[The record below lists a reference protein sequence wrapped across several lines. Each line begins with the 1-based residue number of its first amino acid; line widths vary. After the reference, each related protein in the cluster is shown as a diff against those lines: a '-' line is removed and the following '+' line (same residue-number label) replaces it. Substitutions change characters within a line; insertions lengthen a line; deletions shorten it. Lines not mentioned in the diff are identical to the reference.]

1 MSANI
6 TISFAKWFINKHRD
20 SGIFVNGNDFDFV
33 ISQLD
38 NSSWDE
44 FVTFN
49 KDNADVDALIP
60 QLVQKMPKKKTS
72 VAPKNIGDA
81 KPKSK
86 KTRVDAQTST
96 NEPIEGDVSQVTE
109 QPKEKKEIKKRAPK
123 AKKNEVVAPV
133 SEVVVT
139 EVVVTD
145 IVVSEVPLLIG
156 EEPKEKKEVKK
167 RAPKAKKNE
176 VVAPVTDA
184 VVEDEPKVKESKKRG
199 PKKTVDVVTAPD
211 DVIIPLLEQASL
223 SEESYL
229 STEQQQQEEEETV
242 LTEVFVNDV
251 LFYVDSEENWFD
263 SNLMPTTKQN

>member
-1 MSANI
+1 
-6 TISFAKWFINKHRD
+6 
-20 SGIFVNGNDFDFV
+20 
-33 ISQLD
+33 
-38 NSSWDE
+38 
-44 FVTFN
+44 VT
-49 KDNADVDALIP
+49 
-60 QLVQKMPKKKTS
+60 
-72 VAPKNIGDA
+72 
-81 KPKSK
+81 
-86 KTRVDAQTST
+86 
-96 NEPIEGDVSQVTE
+96 
-109 QPKEKKEIKKRAPK
+109 
-123 AKKNEVVAPV
+123 
-133 SEVVVT
+133 EVVVT